1 MRSRGWCRGG
11 SGAGARWRTTRSGA
25 SWQAAR
31 SSHGPPSFGAGA
43 FQRSCCQATTR
54 ESASGASSRRRSA
67 TRRALSG
74 TDINPLG
81 DIEMNVIQQLEK
93 EQQKAKVP
101 ALRAGDT
108 VKVHAKVVEG
118 TRERIQV
125 FEGIV
130 IRVTGGGLRQN
141 FTVRRVTHGVGVERT
156 FLVHSPRID
165 RIDVLRHGDV
175 RQGRLYYLRG
185 KVGKGARIRERRGAV
200 AAVAEEA
207 EGEEPEATEG
217 TEQGQEK

>member
-1 MRSRGWCRGG
+1 
-11 SGAGARWRTTRSGA
+11 
-25 SWQAAR
+25 
-31 SSHGPPSFGAGA
+31 
-43 FQRSCCQATTR
+43 
-54 ESASGASSRRRSA
+54 
-67 TRRALSG
+67 L
-74 TDINPLG
+74 
-81 DIEMNVIQQLEK
+81 NVIQQLEK

-125 FEGIV
+125 FEGTV
-130 IRVTGGGLRQN
+130 IRVTGGGLRMN

-185 KVGKGARIRERRGAV
+185 KIGKGARIRERRGAV
-200 AAVAEEA
+200 VAAGEETEA
-207 EGEEPEATEG
+207 EAPETAETPEEE
-217 TEQGQEK
+217 QEKS